1 MTFNESSTLKNQYKI
16 FQGDSNHKS
25 APLHVKFETPT
36 LKERAKDRV
45 AIEDIGTSDIKETDI
60 EKQ

>member
-1 MTFNESSTLKNQYKI
+1 MKNQYKI

-36 LKERAKDRV
+36 LKERARDRV